1 MHNAQLEPTN
11 DREAIWRL
19 HSLAQ
24 PTFTDLTQG
33 IFLGLVWSLALWMPM
48 FVSVLFAQ

>member
-1 MHNAQLEPTN
+1 MHDAQPERTK

-19 HSLAQ
+19 HSLAE

-33 IFLGLVWSLALWMPM
+33 VFLGLLWSLALWLPM
-48 FVSVLFAQ
+48 FISVLM